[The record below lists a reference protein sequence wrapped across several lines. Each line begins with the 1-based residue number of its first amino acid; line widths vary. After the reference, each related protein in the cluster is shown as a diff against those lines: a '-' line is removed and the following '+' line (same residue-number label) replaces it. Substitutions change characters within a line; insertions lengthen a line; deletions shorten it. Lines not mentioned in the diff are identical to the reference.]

1 MLSAPSMF
9 NAPSPASPAT
19 PDSDYI
25 QPTLNHGLRIW
36 WAYYWP
42 TSVAAGLLTILL
54 AYCVRVLYQRV
65 MISAS
70 IARPVLLSLPYATTA
85 GVGLLIFRYLLGKRF
100 RHFRLALRAKGE
112 DTAAVLLIP
121 RWRRTV
127 RVWWTFTW
135 RTILYGVVL
144 SFLVNISLGIML
156 GMLME
161 TSRLMAALVPVVQGL
176 IIAAAVG
183 LFVIYS
189 NVLDEE
195 FGDFRVVLLPRETT
209 DLPSPASVLP
219 AASQPTV

>member
-1 MLSAPSMF
+1 M
-9 NAPSPASPAT
+9 
-19 PDSDYI
+19 
-25 QPTLNHGLRIW
+25 
-36 WAYYWP
+36 
-42 TSVAAGLLTILL
+42 
-54 AYCVRVLYQRV
+54 
-65 MISAS
+65 
-70 IARPVLLSLPYATTA
+70 
-85 GVGLLIFRYLLGKRF
+85 
-100 RHFRLALRAKGE
+100 
-112 DTAAVLLIP
+112 
-121 RWRRTV
+121 